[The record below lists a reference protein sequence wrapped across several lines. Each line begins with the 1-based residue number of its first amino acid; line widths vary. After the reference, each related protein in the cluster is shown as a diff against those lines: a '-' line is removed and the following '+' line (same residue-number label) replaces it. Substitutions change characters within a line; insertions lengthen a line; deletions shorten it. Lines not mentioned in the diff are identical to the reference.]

1 MKKYK
6 ILDSDKYSF
15 GEYSLTSIRNEDI
28 MSIAKWRNEQI
39 DILRQ
44 RKILNEQDQKNYFER
59 IIWTAFDYEYP
70 DQILFSYLNGNTCIG
85 YGGFVHISW
94 EDKRGEVSF
103 LLDTKLTKDEDMYE
117 NLFTTFLVIIQQIA
131 FESLKFNRIYT
142 ETFDMRPNHIS
153 ILEKNGFKLEGRLR
167 SQIISMVYF
176 MIL

>member
-59 IIWTAFDYEYP
+59 IIWPAFDYEYP
-70 DQILFSYLNGNTCIG
+70 DQILFSYLKGNTCIG
-85 YGGFVHISW
+85 YGGLVHISW

-117 NLFTTFLVIIQQIA
+117 NLFTTF
-131 FESLKFNRIYT
+131 FGYYT
-142 ETFDMRPNHIS
+142 ANCI
-153 ILEKNGFKLEGRLR
+153 
-167 SQIISMVYF
+167 
-176 MIL
+176 